1 MSTQMSTMMSL
12 TTTPSL
18 RLLHLKPPFANFP
31 KIQFLSFVNS
41 NVRPRVCKK
50 GSASIRAEASSN
62 IDMGFVQQ
70 AIGLVQASPPTWQS
84 AIFSNTFIFLVGSP
98 VLVSGLSLSGIAAAF
113 LLGSLTWRAFG
124 PSGYLLVAAYFVL
137 VSHKF

>member
-1 MSTQMSTMMSL
+1 MASMMSL
-12 TTTPSL
+12 TTTPCL
-18 RLLHLKPPFANFP
+18 RFPHSKTPFLNFP
-31 KIQFLSFVNS
+31 KLKFLSFINS
-41 NVRPRVCKK
+41 NSKPRVLKLGI
-50 GSASIRAEASSN
+50 GSVRAEASSN

-84 AIFSNTFIFLVGSP
+84 AILSNSLIFLVGSP

-137 VSHKF
+137 VSLSFY